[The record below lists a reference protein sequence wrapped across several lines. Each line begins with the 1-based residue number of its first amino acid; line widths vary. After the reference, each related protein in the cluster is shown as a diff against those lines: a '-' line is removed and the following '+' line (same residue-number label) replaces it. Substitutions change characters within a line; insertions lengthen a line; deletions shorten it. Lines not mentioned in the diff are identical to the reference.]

1 MSRRKFPTDVIKQAQ
16 NVVKAWDQISPAPA
30 FGALTVGSLNSDVT
44 TAAALE
50 GQVVAL
56 EAQLAEKRVACDLQF
71 QTLWNNTKRARNSIK
86 GSFGDD
92 SPEYK
97 MVGGTRL
104 SERKPP
110 RRKTA
115 ESKKKRLPLSSGRRL
130 LF

>member
-1 MSRRKFPTDVIKQAQ
+1 MSRRKFPTNVIKQAQ
-16 NVVKAWDQISPAPA
+16 NVVKAWDTMSPAPA
-30 FGALTVGSLNSDVT
+30 FGTLTVGSLNSDVS
-44 TAAALE
+44 TARDLE

-56 EAQLAEKRVACDLQF
+56 EALLAEKRAARDLQLK
-71 QTLWNNTKRARNSIK
+71 TLWNNVKRARNSIK

-110 RRKTA
+110 RRKTT
-115 ESKKKRLPLSSGRRL
+115 E
-130 LF
+130 